1 MGESDQLLNDPR
13 DNAFEVRILLAEDD
27 PRMSALLHRGFTEEG
42 HVVDRAGTG
51 SKALDTALSSEFD
64 VVVLDVMLPD
74 LDGFAVVRQM
84 RQRGNRTPVLMLTAR
99 DANADVV
106 LGLNAG
112 ADDYLTKPFSFDVL
126 LARIHALARRGPS
139 VQAVLLQV
147 ADLTLDPVMHIV
159 SRGGADLSLTR
170 TEFSLLE
177 YLMRRSGRV
186 VTRQALIEGV
196 WGSGRD
202 VEDNTLDAFVK
213 LLRQKVDRPG
223 HEHLIHTV
231 RGVGYTI
238 RGGS

>member
-1 MGESDQLLNDPR
+1 M
-13 DNAFEVRILLAEDD
+13 RILVAEDD
-27 PRMSALLHRGFTEEG
+27 PRMSALLQRGFAEEG
-42 HVVDRAGTG
+42 HVVDRAESGR
-51 SKALDTALSSEFD
+51 KALDAALAAEFD

-74 LDGFAVVRQM
+74 LDGFAVLRQM
-84 RQRGNRTPVLMLTAR
+84 RERGNRTPVLMLTAR

-126 LARIHALARRGPS
+126 LARLHALARRGPS
-139 VQAVLLQV
+139 VQAVRIQV
-147 ADLTLDPVMHIV
+147 EDLTLDPSTHMVT
-159 SRGGADLSLTR
+159 RGGAVLSLTR

-186 VTRQALIEGV
+186 VTRHSLIEGV
-196 WGSGRD
+196 WGSNRD
-202 VEDNTLDAFVK
+202 VENNTLDAFVR
-213 LLRQKVDRPG
+213 LLRQKVDLPG

-238 RGGS
+238 RGRS

>member
-1 MGESDQLLNDPR
+1 
-13 DNAFEVRILLAEDD
+13 
-27 PRMSALLHRGFTEEG
+27 
-42 HVVDRAGTG
+42 
-51 SKALDTALSSEFD
+51 
-64 VVVLDVMLPD
+64 
-74 LDGFAVVRQM
+74 
-84 RQRGNRTPVLMLTAR
+84 
-99 DANADVV
+99 
-106 LGLNAG
+106 
-112 ADDYLTKPFSFDVL
+112 
-126 LARIHALARRGPS
+126 
-139 VQAVLLQV
+139 
-147 ADLTLDPVMHIV
+147 MHIV